1 MHEHMDH
8 SELLRCVSFL
18 WNERKMNSWD
28 IAKKLNIHEQV
39 ALRYI
44 WQVKR

>member
-1 MHEHMDH
+1 MNDIAT
-8 SELLRCVSFL
+8 SELLARISIM
-18 WNERKMNSWD
+18 WNRQKLNSWD
-28 IAKKLNIHEQV
+28 IAKALKIHEQV